1 MIRLVLIAC
10 ISVFFLSCKT
20 YSFSG
25 ANINPDIQ
33 TLSVAYIYNK
43 SGNGPASASDIFTN
57 LLKDKMNTNTNL
69 KQINA
74 NGDVHFSGEIT
85 NYAYTIQA
93 PSGNTTSDLRR
104 ITMSVS
110 INFYNRVDEAD
121 SFEQKKF
128 TRFADYPVS
137 EDITA
142 IEETIINEISTQLVD
157 DVFNAAFVKW

>member
-1 MIRLVLIAC
+1 MIRLIPIA
-10 ISVFFLSCKT
+10 ILSLFFSSCKT

-69 KQINA
+69 NQVNA
-74 NGDVHFSGEIT
+74 NGDVHFSGEIS
-85 NYAYTIQA
+85 NYAYSIQA

-104 ITMSVS
+104 ITMSVT
-110 INFYNRVDEAD
+110 INFYNRIDEAE
-121 SFEQKKF
+121 SFESKKF
-128 TRFADYPVS
+128 TRFADYPVN

-142 IEETIINEISTQLVD
+142 IEESIINEISTQLVD

>member
-1 MIRLVLIAC
+1 M
-10 ISVFFLSCKT
+10 SCKT

-69 KQINA
+69 IQVNA
-74 NGDVHFSGEIT
+74 NGDVHFSGEIS
-85 NYAYTIQA
+85 NYAYSIQA

-110 INFYNRVDEAD
+110 INFYNRIDEAD
-121 SFEQKKF
+121 NFESKKF
-128 TRFADYPVS
+128 TRFADYPVN

-142 IEETIINEISTQLVD
+142 IEESIINEISTQLVD